1 MKPVVSIVI
10 PAFNQLDYCKQC
22 LHSLL
27 AHTTV
32 PHKLI
37 LVDNGSDD
45 GVGPFFDSIPG
56 AVVVHTGSNRGFAG
70 GVNAGLAHCEGHALL
85 LNSDTIVPRH
95 WLEPMLAVFERDD
108 TAGLVG
114 PRSNCVSGP
123 QEMAC
128 PNLESMDAINALA
141 NALRREK
148 HAMTTPVERLVGF
161 CLLIRDR
168 CLADLGGLDEQYGIG
183 NFEDD
188 DYCMRARRAGYS
200 LLMAE
205 DAFVFHY
212 GSRTFQAMG
221 LVDDAWR
228 DLMARNAQLHAEKWG
243 SAVALSAEA
252 LDEAR
257 RLNRQA
263 AAELRAG
270 DGLAAL
276 RTLREAIAV
285 APEWEVNYNDLGVVL
300 WQMGKGEEALRYFEA
315 ALLRN
320 AHYRAARENIA
331 AIRNVGSSEGSAST

>member
-1 MKPVVSIVI
+1 MKPVVSIII

-27 AHTTV
+27 AHTSEAC
-32 PHKLI
+32 KLI

-45 GVGPFFDSIPG
+45 GVGAFFDGIPG
-56 AVVVHTGSNRGFAG
+56 ATVVHTGKNLGFAG
-70 GVNAGLAHCEGHALL
+70 GVNAGLAYCEGHALL
-85 LNSDTIVPRH
+85 LNSDTILPRD
-95 WLEPMLAVFERDD
+95 WLQPLLAVLERDD

-114 PRSNCVSGP
+114 PRSNCVSGL
-123 QEMAC
+123 QEIAA
-128 PNLESMDAINALA
+128 LTLDSMNAINTFADK
-141 NALRREK
+141 LRQEQ
-148 HAMTTPVERLVGF
+148 AGIATPVERLVGF

-168 CLADLGGLDEQYGIG
+168 CLTDIGFFDEQYGIG

-228 DLMARNAQLHAEKWG
+228 DLMDQNARLHAEKWG
-243 SAVALSAEA
+243 VTFALRSEA

-257 RLNRQA
+257 GLNRHA
-263 AAELRAG
+263 AALLASG
-270 DGLAAL
+270 DALGAL
-276 RTLREAIAV
+276 RTLREAIAA
-285 APEWEVNYNDLGVVL
+285 APEWELNYNDLGVVL
-300 WQMGKGEEALRYFEA
+300 WHLGESDEARRYFEA
-315 ALLRN
+315 ALQRN
-320 AHYRAARENIA
+320 AHYLAARENLDALESAVRESGRA
-331 AIRNVGSSEGSAST
+331 AP